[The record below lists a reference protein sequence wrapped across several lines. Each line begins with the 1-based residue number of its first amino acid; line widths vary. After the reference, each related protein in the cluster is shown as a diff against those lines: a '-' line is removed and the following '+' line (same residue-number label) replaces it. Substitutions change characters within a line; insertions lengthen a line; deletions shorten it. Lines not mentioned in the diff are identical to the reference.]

1 MAATT
6 VMSLVIIAVLLCLG
20 GALVL
25 FWAVETEQD
34 DRPVMQ
40 REAGERTA
48 RQDTDD
54 HEREH

>member
-1 MAATT
+1 MAAIT
-6 VMSLVIIAVLLCLG
+6 VVSIVVIAVLLCLG

-54 HEREH
+54 YDR

>member
-1 MAATT
+1 MVATT
-6 VMSLVIIAVLLCLG
+6 VVSLVVIAVLLCLG
-20 GALVL
+20 GVLVL

-54 HEREH
+54 HDR